1 MQLYQPQ
8 EEGLDEF
15 WVDFNIATTSMSLY
29 AKDMHMPGG
38 GGAEESDDMWESV
51 IVKSDVVKDWSIRSE
66 H

>member
-1 MQLYQPQ
+1 
-8 EEGLDEF
+8 
-15 WVDFNIATTSMSLY
+15 MSLY